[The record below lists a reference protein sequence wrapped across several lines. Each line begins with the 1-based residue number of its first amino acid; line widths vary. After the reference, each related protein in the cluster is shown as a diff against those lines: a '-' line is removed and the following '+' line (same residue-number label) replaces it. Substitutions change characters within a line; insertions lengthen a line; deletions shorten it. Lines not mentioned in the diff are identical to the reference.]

1 MISLFTFFSDEE
13 ADDDDENSGGN
24 RKRALIYRLF
34 EKQADGRCMCVL
46 CSKILSSTHGSTSA
60 LRRHASSFHWAE
72 WEFLQSEAATNNKQ
86 VGFKYILFRH
96 FSSIIF

>member
-1 MISLFTFFSDEE
+1 MFTFFPDEE
-13 ADDDDENSGGN
+13 EDENENNGGSSN

-34 EKQADGRCMCVL
+34 EKQSDGRCMCVL

-72 WEFLQSEAATNNKQ
+72 WEFLQSEAAANKQ
-86 VGFKYILFRH
+86 VGMFRYLFILH
-96 FSSIIF
+96 L

>member
-1 MISLFTFFSDEE
+1 MLFCLHFVICLFTFFSDEE
-13 ADDDDENSGGN
+13 EDDENNGSN

-72 WEFLQSEAATNNKQ
+72 WEFLQSEAASANEQ
-86 VGFKYILFRH
+86 VGLKN
-96 FSSIIF
+96 IFV